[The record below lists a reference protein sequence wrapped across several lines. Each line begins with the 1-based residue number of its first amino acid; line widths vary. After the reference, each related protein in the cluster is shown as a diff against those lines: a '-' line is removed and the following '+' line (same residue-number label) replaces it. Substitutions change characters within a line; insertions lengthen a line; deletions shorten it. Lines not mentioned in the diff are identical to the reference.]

1 MANYDLIFD
10 LGSQYI
16 SAALKKD
23 GFSDK
28 IPTAVAYGGQDGQQI
43 IAVGVEAVNLYNAQT
58 GIKLSRP
65 IFEGAVIDVEGVK
78 ALICALLDRLVNRKL
93 TAFSRYCVYCIVP
106 CGMISSD
113 KKAIEG
119 IFLGLGARS
128 VAFNEAPLADSL
140 QLFEEFRARQGVVV
154 DIGYDCAD
162 FAVVAE
168 NRIVSGCTLYYAG
181 KLLTEAIA
189 ERVKNKYSIK
199 LSFDQAEY
207 LKIHC
212 ASLYPNDTTVASV
225 TGQNIEHGIK
235 ETVNISSRELY
246 DTIVEFVK
254 RYVTVIRTIIS
265 SAPDQIAP
273 MLKTDG
279 VMLCGGGARLAG
291 LDLFLHTELGIP
303 VRVAF
308 QPEDVSIAGMMKL
321 NKQQN

>member
-1 MANYDLIFD
+1 MANYELIFD

-16 SAALKKD
+16 SAALKND

-43 IAVGVEAVNLYNAQT
+43 IAVGVDAVKLQESQT
-58 GIKLSRP
+58 GIKVSRP
-65 IFEGAVIDVEGVK
+65 IFEGAVIDTEGVK

-93 TAFSRYCVYCIVP
+93 TAFSRYTVYCVTP

-113 KKAIEG
+113 KKSIEA

-128 VAFNEAPLADSL
+128 VSFVETPLADSL
-140 QLFEEFRARQGVVV
+140 QLFDEFRARQGVVV
-154 DIGYDCAD
+154 DLGYDCVD
-162 FAVVAE
+162 LAVVAG
-168 NRIVSGCTLYYAG
+168 NQIVNGCTLYYAG

-189 ERVKNKYSIK
+189 ERVKSKYSVRI
-199 LSFDQAEY
+199 SFEQAEH
-207 LKIHC
+207 LKVHC

-225 TGQNIEHGIK
+225 TGQNIEHNIK

-246 DTIVEFVK
+246 DTIVEYVK
-254 RYVTVIRTIIS
+254 KYVTVIQCLMS
-265 SAPDQIAP
+265 SAPDNVAP
-273 MLKTDG
+273 LLKTDG

-291 LDLFLHTELGIP
+291 LDLFLHTELGVP

-308 QPEDVSIAGMMKL
+308 QPEDVSIAGMMKYV
-321 NKQQN
+321 KQ